1 VPHEGEAAADMGGEA
16 SAHDSN
22 TRKSIESMPADA
34 RAYLSA
40 HNVEAAIKEA
50 INRVLASRPADP
62 IRAIAEMLN
71 PDLPPL
77 DGYAAKLGAYHQ
89 PVSTSSAVA
98 QRWFDRGWVW
108 LAGFHREEAAFCF
121 SSAIVADAD
130 CAMGHWGLALAHG
143 PDYNFSAQS
152 GYFAVAAQPE
162 GYPSLNVAVKAIQ
175 TALALLDGGK
185 PCTARERALIEA
197 LATRYE
203 YPPLDTTPQ
212 LQERYMAAMAQV
224 ADAYP
229 RDADVQAIYAEAC
242 MCLAPWDLYT
252 KNAGVATPNW
262 YTAGVTNPHRS
273 SSALSASLR
282 ADGL

>member
-1 VPHEGEAAADMGGEA
+1 
-16 SAHDSN
+16 
-22 TRKSIESMPADA
+22 MPADA

-40 HNVEAAIKEA
+40 QNVEAAIKEA

-143 PDYNFSAQS
+143 PDYNFSAQA

-175 TALALLDGGK
+175 AALALLDGGK

-229 RDADVQAIYAEAC
+229 RDADVQAVYAEAC